1 MSLPPFRV
9 VSGVLGS
16 ANSAAPPVW
25 IGPCS
30 DLKEAAELETPETKL
45 QKIHGVLFESAPDA
59 MMVSDPD
66 GRILQLNAR
75 PRKRLAIPA
84 KR

>member
-30 DLKEAAELETPETKL
+30 DLKEAAGLETPERKL

-66 GRILQLNAR
+66 GRILELNAEAEKTFGYSR
-75 PRKRLAIPA
+75 ER
-84 KR
+84 